1 MRNVI
6 TSTMGTCHKRSMVV
20 AICILM
26 LFLSVLALVGC
37 GGDSSSSTGP
47 DDSPGGESSSS
58 IERISSSS
66 RGKVTDK
73 IGVLAEFD
81 EPAERTSS
89 SSKKAKSSSSVT
101 QSDAK
106 QSSSSEKTGTSS
118 SSVKKVS
125 SSSLKSGDSSSS
137 SKMPKKYAEAKVMP
151 LGTYDCSEYS
161 CFSTEYLNQ
170 EFLEV
175 GRYGEILD
183 ERDGQVYKVIE
194 IVDQVWMAQ
203 NLNYETTNSYCYNDD
218 TNCTKYGRLYT
229 WAAAID
235 SVALYNGGK
244 GMDCGYG
251 KACILPDT
259 VYGIC
264 PPGWH
269 LPTNTEWN
277 TLVTEVGGDSTAG
290 KILKSKTGWYNNG
303 NGTDGGGFSA
313 LPAGLRNYDGY
324 FIDNGYGAYFWSA
337 TANDGNYASFM
348 NLYHSLDSASQ
359 LNRYKYNAF
368 SVRCIKD

>member
-6 TSTMGTCHKRSMVV
+6 TNTMGACHKRSMVV
-20 AICILM
+20 AICMLM
-26 LFLSVLALVGC
+26 LLLSAC
-37 GGDSSSSTGP
+37 GDDDSSSVAP
-47 DDSPGGESSSS
+47 NEDEPSSSS
-58 IERISSSS
+58 VVQNSSS
-66 RGKVTDK
+66 
-73 IGVLAEFD
+73 
-81 EPAERTSS
+81 
-89 SSKKAKSSSSVT
+89 AKSSSSAT
-101 QSDAK
+101 SRSSEKDKLSSSSAGEEK
-106 QSSSSEKTGTSS
+106 SSSSANSSSSAESSSSEKDLSS
-118 SSVKKVS
+118 SSVNEVS

-194 IVDQVWMAQ
+194 IDDQVWMAQ
-203 NLNYETTNSYCYNDD
+203 NLNYEATNSYCYNDND

-235 SVALYNGGK
+235 SVALYGGGK
-244 GMDCGYG
+244 GVNCGYG

-277 TLVTEVGGDSTAG
+277 TLVTEVGGDSKSSSTRQVGTIMATVRMAG
-290 KILKSKTGWYNNG
+290 A
-303 NGTDGGGFSA
+303 F
-313 LPAGLRNYDGY
+313 LR
-324 FIDNGYGAYFWSA
+324 
-337 TANDGNYASFM
+337 
-348 NLYHSLDSASQ
+348 SLLA
-359 LNRYKYNAF
+359 
-368 SVRCIKD
+368 